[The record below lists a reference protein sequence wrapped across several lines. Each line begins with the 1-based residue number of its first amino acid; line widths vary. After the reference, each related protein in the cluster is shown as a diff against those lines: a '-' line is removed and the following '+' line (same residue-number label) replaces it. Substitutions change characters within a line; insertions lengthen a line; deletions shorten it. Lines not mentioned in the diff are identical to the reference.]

1 MKNMSLRNI
10 AEYTTQV
17 NSAFHTSV
25 KSTEFNKSKLKGDKP
40 NMVTFTSMPPWENK
54 KLNI

>member
-1 MKNMSLRNI
+1 MINRSLRNI

-25 KSTEFNKSKLKGDKP
+25 KSTEFNTSKLKGDKP
-40 NMVTFTSMPPWENK
+40 NMVTFTSMPPWGNK
-54 KLNI
+54 NI